1 MKKQQLSWKEL
12 VWYII
17 GGVVALFGIA
27 LMIFGII
34 GHHIADRS
42 VNFVKDA
49 EAALIAKIKIPF
61 DFRVWGIIFMF
72 IGVIVIVIALNFFA
86 KKVDREVEK
95 SIRRQQRLN
104 AGNNTDIEV
113 KAAVQVIEETP
124 APQSAPA
131 PEKPENK

>member
-1 MKKQQLSWKEL
+1 MKKEKLSWKEL
-12 VWYII
+12 IWYII

-34 GHHIADRS
+34 GHHISDRS

-49 EAALIAKIKIPF
+49 EANLIAKIKIPF

-72 IGVIVIVIALNFFA
+72 LGVIAIVIALNFFA
-86 KKVDREVEK
+86 KKVDREIEK

-113 KAAVQVIEETP
+113 KAAVQVIEE
-124 APQSAPA
+124 
-131 PEKPENK
+131 PE

>member
-1 MKKQQLSWKEL
+1 MKKEKLSWKEL
-12 VWYII
+12 IWYII

-34 GHHIADRS
+34 GHHISDRS

-49 EAALIAKIKIPF
+49 EANLIAKIKIPF

-72 IGVIVIVIALNFFA
+72 LGIIIVVIALNFFA

-95 SIRRQQRLN
+95 AMRRQQRLN
-104 AGNNTDIEV
+104 AGNNTDLEV
-113 KAAVQVIEETP
+113 KAAVQVIDEP
-124 APQSAPA
+124 APAIEPA
-131 PEKPENK
+131 PVEEKKPE

>member
-12 VWYII
+12 IWYII

-34 GHHIADRS
+34 GHHIDDRS

-49 EAALIAKIKIPF
+49 EANLIAKIKIPF

-72 IGVIVIVIALNFFA
+72 LGVIAIVIALNFFA
-86 KKVDREVEK
+86 KKVDREIEK

-113 KAAVQVIEETP
+113 KAAVQVIEEPAP
-124 APQSAPA
+124 APQPAPA
-131 PEKPENK
+131 PEKPE